1 MIVHEW
7 GGIGYAGFIRT
18 RGFTMNA
25 HGRLIRVGEVAER
38 LEVSPRTVKY
48 YEELGLV
55 EPGERSAGGFRLYGS
70 PEIERLERILEMKS
84 IGYSLAAI
92 RELLAVRNTAQ
103 EADRVTVLR
112 TATEHLKERER
123 EASGRILKIREDLE
137 RAESLREELE
147 RDIALCERRIRELG
161 G

>member
-1 MIVHEW
+1 M
-7 GGIGYAGFIRT
+7 
-18 RGFTMNA
+18 
-25 HGRLIRVGEVAER
+25 RVGEVAER

-48 YEELGLV
+48 YEEIGLV
-55 EPGERSAGGFRLYGS
+55 EPEERSRGGFRLYG
-70 PEIERLERILEMKS
+70 EREVERLERILRMKS

-92 RELLAVRNTAQ
+92 RELLAVRDTAQ

-112 TATEHLKERER
+112 TATEHLRERER
-123 EASGRILKIREDLE
+123 EASARVLKIREDLE
-137 RAESLREELE
+137 RAEALREELG

>member
-1 MIVHEW
+1 
-7 GGIGYAGFIRT
+7 
-18 RGFTMNA
+18 MNA
-25 HGRLIRVGEVAER
+25 DGRLIRVGEIAER
-38 LEVSPRTVKY
+38 LKVSPRTIKY

-55 EPGERSAGGFRLYGS
+55 EPEERSAGGFRLYGS
-70 PEIERLERILEMKS
+70 REIERLERILKMKS

-92 RELLAVRNTAQ
+92 RELLAVRDTAQ

-123 EASGRILKIREDLE
+123 EASGRILKIREDLQ
-137 RAESLREELE
+137 RAEGLREELE

-161 G
+161 GRE